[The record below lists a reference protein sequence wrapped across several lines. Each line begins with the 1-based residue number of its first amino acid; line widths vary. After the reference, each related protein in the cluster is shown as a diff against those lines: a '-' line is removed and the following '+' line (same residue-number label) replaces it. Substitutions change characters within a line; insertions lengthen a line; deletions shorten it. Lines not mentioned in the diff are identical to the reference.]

1 MTYILNMTI
10 TRVMKTEYKSNDSDY
25 DSDMNINHF
34 NLQIGIDEAG
44 RGPLMGRVYTAA
56 VVLPTE
62 TETFKLDFNKIKDSK
77 RFTSE
82 KRLLEAEKY
91 VKDNAIFWSI
101 AWRNEKEVDQYNI
114 LNCTHSAMKEAARN
128 VVLQAINKTYDVN
141 NILLLVDGN
150 SFSPLTISN
159 NGCFC
164 KIKHVLV
171 TKGDDTYAQIAA
183 ASILAK
189 SARDRYIKELC
200 DEFPELETLYDIRNN
215 KGYGTKRHLIGIM
228 KHGTSKWH
236 RLSFAP
242 CR

>member
-1 MTYILNMTI
+1 MPIA
-10 TRVMKTEYKSNDSDY
+10 RVMETQYKSNDSNVN
-25 DSDMNINHF
+25 MNHF
-34 NLQIGIDEAG
+34 NIQIGIDEAG

-56 VVLPTE
+56 VVLPAE
-62 TETFKLDFNKIKDSK
+62 TENFKLDFNKIKDSK

-82 KRLLEAEKY
+82 KRLFEAEKY
-91 VKDNAIFWSI
+91 IKDNAIFWSV
-101 AWRNEKEVDQYNI
+101 AWRNEKEVDKYNI
-114 LNCTHSAMKEAARN
+114 LNCTHSAMKEAARDI
-128 VVLQAINKTYDVN
+128 VLQAINKDGEHKYDVN

-164 KIKHVLV
+164 RVKHVLV

-200 DEFPELETLYDIRNN
+200 DEVPELETLYDIRNN
-215 KGYGTKRHLIGIM
+215 KGYGTKRHLMGIIE
-228 KHGTSKWH
+228 HGPSEWH
-236 RLSFAP
+236 RRSYAP